1 MEKIIETLKVI
12 GGLMLLIAEC
22 VLIGVLVLSINKKRV
37 VEPEVIIQVDT
48 VYVESDWSKMVSAL
62 IKVESNGRADAVNE
76 NSGATGILQIM
87 PIYVAE
93 ANRISGRNYTL
104 EDRLDPRKSIEMFEI
119 VQGHHNPKRN
129 IEKAIRSHNPT
140 AGDWYYNRVIKAME
154 EKK

>member
-1 MEKIIETLKVI
+1 
-12 GGLMLLIAEC
+12 MLLIAEC

-119 VQGHHNPKRN
+119 VQGHHNPNRN

-154 EKK
+154 ERQ